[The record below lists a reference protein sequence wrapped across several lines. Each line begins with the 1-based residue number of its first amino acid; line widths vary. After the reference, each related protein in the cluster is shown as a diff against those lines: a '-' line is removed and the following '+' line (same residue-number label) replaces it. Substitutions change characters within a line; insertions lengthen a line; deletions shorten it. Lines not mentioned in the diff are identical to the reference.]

1 MKLSRLWGGHARLWF
16 FPLFGKCATISESVQ
31 QFRRVCNSFG
41 ASAALSERVQPLRRV
56 CRIFWSVSES
66 VQHFG
71 ECAAFWRV
79 CSQVGVYSPN
89 SGFKHQGLSQSESL
103 KQQSVANTNLSFS
116 LHDLCYQ
123 KVRGDFH
130 KKYMLYHR
138 QSVFVFPCGTRYL
151 GVFPRK

>member
-1 MKLSRLWGGHARLWF
+1 MIFSTFRKVCNN
-16 FPLFGKCATISESVQ
+16 FGECAAVSESVQ
-31 QFRRVCNSFG
+31 QFRSECSTFG
-41 ASAALSERVQPLRRV
+41 VSAAVA
-56 CRIFWSVSES
+56 ES
-66 VQHFG
+66 VQDFLIGFG